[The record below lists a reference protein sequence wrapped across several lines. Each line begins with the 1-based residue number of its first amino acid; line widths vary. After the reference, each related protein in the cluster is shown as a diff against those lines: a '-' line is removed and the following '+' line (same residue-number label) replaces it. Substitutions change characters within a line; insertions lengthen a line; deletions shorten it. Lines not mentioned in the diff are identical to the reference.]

1 MPSVDS
7 NISKANLRQDN
18 ENGFTIIGHR
28 GAAGLAPENTLGGF
42 ATALQLGCPM
52 LELDVHLARDNGQ
65 GQQLVVIHDEQLQRT
80 TNGNGPVN
88 GYTVAKLKELD
99 AGNGAKIP
107 LLEEVTDL
115 IRKHN
120 EQLEC
125 SVRLNI
131 ELKGDDTAAPVAAFL
146 QDNPDLDALVS
157 SFQHQELARFRKLD
171 PTTAVAPL
179 YGRYDS
185 AWHETA
191 KKLGA
196 SAVNISS
203 RMATAQRISQ
213 IRSAGYSVYVYT
225 VNRARLAAKL
235 KADGASGVFTDRPD
249 LMFRAA
255 LGPCAWDT
263 TAQSISEGG

>member
-1 MPSVDS
+1 MRLEGKVAAVTGGSRSIGRAIVE
-7 NISKANLRQDN
+7 AFLR
-18 ENGFTIIGHR
+18 EGAKVCLNGR
-28 GAAGLAPENTLGGF
+28 SE
-42 ATALQLGCPM
+42 
-52 LELDVHLARDNGQ
+52 EKGQ
-65 GQQLVVIHDEQLQRT
+65 R
-80 TNGNGPVN
+80 
-88 GYTVAKLKELD
+88 ALKELD

-157 SFQHQELARFRKLD
+157 SFQHQELARFRMLD

-263 TAQSISEGG
+263 PA

>member
-7 NISKANLRQDN
+7 NTSKANLRQDN

-99 AGNGAKIP
+99 AGSGAKIP

-157 SFQHQELARFRKLD
+157 PFQHQELARFRMLD

-191 KKLGA
+191 KA
-196 SAVNISS
+196 WC
-203 RMATAQRISQ
+203 QRSQ
-213 IRSAGYSVYVYT
+213 HQLTYGHRPANQSNTICRLLSLRLH

-235 KADGASGVFTDRPD
+235 KADGASGVLQT
-249 LMFRAA
+249 
-255 LGPCAWDT
+255 G
-263 TAQSISEGG
+263 QI